1 MLISLPSFAHR
12 VPPACFLMACYCH
25 IPYFFRALEII
36 QRYEFCGLASHWSI
50 LLHISEAA
58 GNMYSFLEA
67 SLHAKNN
74 QPELDLR
81 WGGPLQMT
89 FLKDTLK
96 DFVIK
101 EFPTDFLYTGKSL
114 NISLMK
120 EFP

>member
-1 MLISLPSFAHR
+1 MNFVGWLSTGLF
-12 VPPACFLMACYCH
+12 CYT
-25 IPYFFRALEII
+25 FF
-36 QRYEFCGLASHWSI
+36 
-50 LLHISEAA
+50 EAA

-81 WGGPLQMT
+81 WGGPLQLT

-96 DFVIK
+96 GFAIQ
-101 EFPTDFLYTGKSL
+101 EFTMDFLYTGKSL
-114 NISLMK
+114 SISLMK

>member
-1 MLISLPSFAHR
+1 MLTGFRQLVSLWHVTVTSLTFFVRPELFNGMNFVGWLSTGLF
-12 VPPACFLMACYCH
+12 CYTL
-25 IPYFFRALEII
+25 F
-36 QRYEFCGLASHWSI
+36 
-50 LLHISEAA
+50 EAA

-74 QPELDLR
+74 QPELDPG

-96 DFVIK
+96 DFVIE
-101 EFPTDFLYTGKSL
+101 EFPTGFLYTAESL
-114 NISLMK
+114 SISLMK